1 MGSYT
6 PRVCLTSFVGRK
18 PKNSWEWLALVLGG
32 FLRQECARW
41 MDLCELAAD
50 EQNPKKLLALITQIN
65 ALLAAKQ
72 ERLKGK
78 VSDPRPPAEAD

>member
-1 MGSYT
+1 M
-6 PRVCLTSFVGRK
+6 
-18 PKNSWEWLALVLGG
+18 
-32 FLRQECARW
+32 QEKKEKW

-50 EQNPKKLLALITQIN
+50 EQDPNKLLALITQIN

-78 VSDPRPPAEAD
+78 VPGLRPPAEAG